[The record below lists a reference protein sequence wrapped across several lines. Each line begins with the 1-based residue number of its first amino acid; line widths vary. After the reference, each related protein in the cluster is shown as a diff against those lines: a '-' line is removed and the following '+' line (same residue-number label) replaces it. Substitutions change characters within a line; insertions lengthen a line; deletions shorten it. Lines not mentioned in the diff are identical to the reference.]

1 MEIRLFFLGE
11 IILQGEFRAALLTE
25 NALQHL
31 LGYSVVEPECS
42 EHLFLVSASLSQ
54 SALSISFW
62 LALGL
67 VRGVCVEAHLT
78 HCPVASSAYACRPT
92 RLPRTGA
99 YLTLQ
104 TPG

>member
-1 MEIRLFFLGE
+1 MEIRFFFLGE

-25 NALQHL
+25 SALQHL

-54 SALSISFW
+54 SALSTSFW

-78 HCPVASSAYACRPT
+78 HCPVASRPT
-92 RLPRTGA
+92 RLPRIGA
-99 YLTLQ
+99 YLALQ